1 MRKYPALWFVNLS
14 WLFAQTPTPPPAGA
28 PPPPSWV
35 ATSPVNAP
43 KTFEVAS
50 VKIDKSP
57 SSSGPRMLF
66 NSTVGGLGDMN
77 YGPGHL
83 RLTNSTLA
91 ALVTWAYGVKDYQVL
106 AAPSWFR
113 SDRYDVNAKARGA
126 PDVVHL
132 KLLLQALLAE
142 RFHLTLHKETRQLPV
157 YDLTVEARGPK
168 MKPAPGPVPPEP
180 RITGRSNATHK
191 ELTGQHATVTGLIQ
205 MLAWDV
211 DRPIVDHTS
220 LTGTYDFKLE
230 WTPDAADPAG
240 ISLFTAIKEQLGLR
254 LESAKGPVEVLV
266 IDRAERIP
274 TAN

>member
-1 MRKYPALWFVNLS
+1 MRSCLALLFVTFS
-14 WLFAQTPTPPPAGA
+14 WLFAQAPPGA
-28 PPPPSWV
+28 PPPPLWV

-50 VKIDKSP
+50 VKIDRSL
-57 SSSGPRMLF
+57 SSY
-66 NSTVGGLGDMN
+66 GDMN

-83 RLTNSTLA
+83 MLTNSTLA
-91 ALVTWAYGVKDYQVL
+91 GLVTWAYGVKDYQVL

-126 PDVVHL
+126 PDLAHL

-142 RFHLTLHKETRQLPV
+142 RFHLTLHKETRQLSV
-157 YDLTVEARGPK
+157 FTLNVGEHGSR
-168 MKPAPGPVPPEP
+168 MKPAPGPVPPGLP
-180 RITGRSNATHK
+180 QITGRSNATHK
-191 ELTGQHATVTGLIQ
+191 ELTGLHATVAQLISS
-205 MLAWDV
+205 LSWDM
-211 DRPIVDHTS
+211 DRPIVDYSS

-230 WTPDAADPAG
+230 WTPDAADPAV

-254 LESAKGPVEVLV
+254 LESAKGPVDVLV
-266 IDRAERIP
+266 IDRADRIP